1 MQIDIPIVTLMLFG
15 GDDTII
21 VSVCRH
27 YGSDRLRRPALLF
40 IAVIFAV
47 SAIFVVVDKDGVAF
61 AQEQNETAII
71 STVAKVRDV
80 LADENDWS
88 IATEKEPASADAY
101 TEEILN
107 EEADARIRKEEKK
120 AEDKAKKQAKIEA
133 KALAEELVENGRYKE
148 LIGYDS
154 RYVMLL
160 DENDDTYYEKLATR
174 YPSID
179 EFWFEEGGEYH
190 YEYDADYDDIDYS
203 DRYDYVNH
211 DTFHVMDTLTYR
223 GLNPGIKYI
232 VDASLIYADY
242 FDSDPAEDDIVKTIN
257 VDFTAAAEEGS
268 GTVELDFGEL
278 KLEGGNYVIFLT
290 ARSEDGSQVI
300 DQKDPNDIQETIFID
315 DLDSN
320 RIDTKAADSFNRTE
334 EGKITFPRDGSPN
347 TGDGAK
353 ATIQAVLL
361 MMMALCTAMATIRRK
376 SNQQ

>member
-1 MQIDIPIVTLMLFG
+1 MLFG
-15 GDDTII
+15 GDDTITLCM
-21 VSVCRH
+21 CRD
-27 YGSDRLRRPALLF
+27 YGSDRLRRSVLLF
-40 IAVIFAV
+40 IAVVFAV
-47 SAIFVVVDKDGVAF
+47 SMILALVDKDGIAF

-107 EEADARIRKEEKK
+107 EEADARIRKEEKE
-120 AEDKAKKQAKIEA
+120 AEDKAKKQAKTEA

-154 RYVMLL
+154 RYVKLL

-211 DTFHVMDTLTYR
+211 DTFHVTDTLTYR
-223 GLNPGIKYI
+223 GLQPGTRYI
-232 VDASLIYADY
+232 VDASLVYADSP
-242 FDSDPAEDDIVKTIN
+242 DPEGGDPAKDDIVTTIN
-257 VDFTAAAEEGS
+257 VDFTAAEGGS
-268 GTVELDFGEL
+268 GTVELDFGKL
-278 KLEGGNYVIFLT
+278 KLEGGNYVILLT
-290 ARSEDGSQVI
+290 VRSEDGGQVI
-300 DQKDPNDIQETIFID
+300 EHKDPNDIQETIFID

-320 RIDTKAADSFNRTE
+320 RIDTKAADGFSRTE

-353 ATIQAVLL
+353 ATTPAVLL
-361 MMMALCTAMATIRRK
+361 MMMALCTAVATIRRK